1 MIIFL
6 YFRITMFDQINQHQ
20 EKLFNLSKIILI
32 VVALI
37 MSFVIIYFMLFYKKV
52 DALNNA
58 PSATKIEKAEIV
70 IEP

>member
-1 MIIFL
+1 
-6 YFRITMFDQINQHQ
+6 MFDQINQHQ

-37 MSFVIIYFMLFYKKV
+37 MSITIIYFMLFHKKM
-52 DALNNA
+52 DTLN
-58 PSATKIEKAEIV
+58 STDSTVKIERADIV

>member
-1 MIIFL
+1 
-6 YFRITMFDQINQHQ
+6 MFDQINQHQ

-37 MSFVIIYFMLFYKKV
+37 MSITIIYFMLFHKKM
-52 DALNNA
+52 DTLN
-58 PSATKIEKAEIV
+58 SSDSTVKIERADIV